1 MDVLQGTEN
10 GKGRD
15 SREGQRG
22 ASLTDSWK
30 EWGKDVVEEREK
42 DQRTAASLMVLANW
56 WMVVLLAMANG
67 RKVCRASR

>member
-22 ASLTDSWK
+22 ASLTDSWE
-30 EWGKDVVEEREK
+30 EWGKDVVEE
-42 DQRTAASLMVLANW
+42 
-56 WMVVLLAMANG
+56 
-67 RKVCRASR
+67 